1 VAWTRHGAKGGYVL
15 AVIPIASIEDSVFS
29 AVKVLRVPVL
39 ILALCALLIAVVEMG
54 SLWIE
59 LWRRR
64 GQRRRS
70 LEGKA
75 AARQAH
81 DALAAGDRDRAR
93 ASIDGLASSADMW
106 VALQQLVNDAT
117 DPAAS
122 DWMSKT
128 IADFDLRSV
137 KRLERTRV
145 LVRAGPA
152 LGLMGTLIPL
162 SPALQG
168 LAQGHIQELTSNLR
182 VAFSV
187 TVVGLLTGAIAFWVS
202 MVRDRLYSQDV
213 SDLETVAAELERLA
227 PAGAP
232 VTMPPIAVVS
242 AHAPSQPGDVPEA
255 GLSTRLNIEPR

>member
-1 VAWTRHGAKGGYVL
+1 VFALTA
-15 AVIPIASIEDSVFS
+15 IASIEDSVFD

-39 ILALCALLIAVVEMG
+39 VLALLALVIAVIEMG

-70 LEGKA
+70 IEVKT
-75 AARQAH
+75 AARRAH
-81 DALAAGDRDRAR
+81 DALAAGDRDLAR
-93 ASIDGLASSADMW
+93 ASIDPLASSADMW
-106 VALQQLVNDAT
+106 VALQQLINDAT

-162 SPALQG
+162 SPALEG
-168 LAQGHIQELTSNLR
+168 LAQGHVQELTSNLR

-227 PAGAP
+227 PLTAAP
-232 VTMPPIAVVS
+232 AAHPPVAPPPISVVGGS
-242 AHAPSQPGDVPEA
+242 ATSQTGGVTDAALTSRLDIGDA
-255 GLSTRLNIEPR
+255 R

>member
-1 VAWTRHGAKGGYVL
+1 LRMMPILGG
-15 AVIPIASIEDSVFS
+15 IEDRVFN
-29 AVKVLRVPVL
+29 VIKVLRLPVL
-39 ILALCALLIAVVEMG
+39 ALALVALAVVLIEVG

-64 GQRRRS
+64 RQRRRS
-70 LEGKA
+70 TAVKV
-75 AARQAH
+75 AAREAH
-81 DALAAGDRDRAR
+81 DALMAGDRDRAR
-93 ASIDGLASSADMW
+93 LSLGGLASSAEMW
-106 VALQQLVNDAT
+106 RALQQLVDDAT

-137 KRLERTRV
+137 RRLERTRV

-162 SPALQG
+162 SPALSG
-168 LAQGHIQELTSNLR
+168 LASGHVEQLTSNLR

-202 MVRDRLYSQDV
+202 MVRDRLYSQDA
-213 SDLETVAAELERLA
+213 SDLETVAAELERVPPALA
-227 PAGAP
+227 AAPQPAAP
-232 VTMPPIAVVS
+232 RSEAVSGS
-242 AHAPSQPGDVPEA
+242 ALSDGGD
-255 GLSTRLNIEPR
+255 SR

>member
-1 VAWTRHGAKGGYVL
+1 VDAL
-15 AVIPIASIEDSVFS
+15 IIAGIENSVFDG
-29 AVKVLRVPVL
+29 VKVLRVPVL
-39 ILALCALLIAVVEMG
+39 VLALLALVIALVEVG

-64 GQRRRS
+64 TQRRRS
-70 LEGKA
+70 IEVKV
-75 AARQAH
+75 AARRAH
-81 DALAAGDRDRAR
+81 DALLAGDRDAAR
-93 ASIDGLASSADMW
+93 DSLDRLASSAEMW
-106 VALQQLVNDAT
+106 VALQQLVNDAG

-137 KRLERTRV
+137 RRLERTRV

-162 SPALQG
+162 SPALSG
-168 LAQGHIQELTSNLR
+168 LAHGQVQQLSSNLR

-213 SDLETVAAELERLA
+213 SDLETVAAELERGTPGTPAAVTHVPASA
-227 PAGAP
+227 PTP
-232 VTMPPIAVVS
+232 VA
-242 AHAPSQPGDVPEA
+242 APSVADLGVPAPGRRLGEA
-255 GLSTRLNIEPR
+255 G